1 MATALSALDDRVADF
16 RRSLALGDLNSLKM
30 LNIENIESVIN
41 MKVFGSATALIYSVK
56 QDNLEIV
63 KWLLKVQGINVNSV
77 DSKGRSALHWAVEA
91 GLSGNEE
98 AVKLLLK
105 QPEIQVDMRDNYGN
119 TAEDLAVE
127 ADSEIAIIIKDEI
140 IAKLKKTLEETK
152 KEEKVNVEDTVREM
166 PRFGKRKLESTLEI
180 FQYKKRGH
188 MKEVEKIDKAID
200 GVKECLKGKD
210 SDETLQEAKKD
221 FECPICFEDME
232 PPKEIWQCEGG
243 HVLCE
248 NCKATIKNCP
258 TCKKAIGSRNRAMED
273 LYLAL
278 F

>member
-1 MATALSALDDRVADF
+1 MATRDF
-16 RRSLALGDLNSLKM
+16 ARSLGDLNSLKM
-30 LNIENIESVIN
+30 LNLEYIESVIN
-41 MKVFGSATALIYSVK
+41 MKVFGSSTALIHSVQ

-63 KWLLKVQGINVNSV
+63 KWLLEVQGINVNSV
-77 DSKGRSALHWAVEA
+77 DSKGRSALYWAA
-91 GLSGNEE
+91 DIRNEE
-98 AVKLLLK
+98 VVKLLLK
-105 QPEIQVDMRDNYGN
+105 QPEIQVEMRDDDGN

-127 ADSEIAIIIKDEI
+127 ADSKIAIIIKDEI
-140 IAKLKKTLEETK
+140 IAKLKRTVEEN
-152 KEEKVNVEDTVREM
+152 KEAGKVNVEDTIREM
-166 PRFGKRKLESTLEI
+166 PRYGKRKLKSTLEI
-180 FQYKKRGH
+180 FQYKKRGF
-188 MKEVEKIDKAID
+188 MKDVEKIDKAID

>member
-30 LNIENIESVIN
+30 LNLENIESVIN
-41 MKVFGSATALIYSVK
+41 MKVVGSSTALIYSVK
-56 QDNLEIV
+56 QDLNLGIV
-63 KWLLKVQGINVNSV
+63 KWLLKVQGINVNEV
-77 DSKGRSALHWAVEA
+77 DSQGRSALHWAA
-91 GLSGNEE
+91 LDFGNEE
-98 AVKLLLK
+98 LVKLLLK
-105 QPEIQVDMRDNYGN
+105 QPEIQVDMRDNDGN
-119 TAEDLAVE
+119 TAEDLASE
-127 ADSEIAIIIKDEI
+127 TDSEIAIIIKDEI
-140 IAKLKKTLEETK
+140 IAKLQKTLEETK
-152 KEEKVNVEDTVREM
+152 KEEKVNVEDTLREM
-166 PRFGKRKLESTLEI
+166 PRFSKRKLKSTLEI

-188 MKEVEKIDKAID
+188 VKEIEKIDKAID
-200 GVKECLKGKD
+200 GVKECLKEKD